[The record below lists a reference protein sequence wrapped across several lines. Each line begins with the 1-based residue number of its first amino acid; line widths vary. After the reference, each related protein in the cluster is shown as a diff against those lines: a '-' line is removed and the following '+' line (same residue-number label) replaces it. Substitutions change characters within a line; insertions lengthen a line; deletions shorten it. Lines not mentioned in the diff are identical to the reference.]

1 MLIRL
6 CIDITVIY
14 HILSQKQYLLS
25 RLDAL
30 TANVVVASN
39 SAASF
44 VFLWCGVTLAIVLL
58 KSTLPNLKFVIH
70 VENEIIFW
78 I

>member
-6 CIDITVIY
+6 WIDVTVIY

-25 RLDAL
+25 RLYAL
-30 TANVVVASN
+30 IANVVVASN

-58 KSTLPNLKFVIH
+58 KPTLPNFKFVIL
-70 VENEIIFW
+70 VGNEIIFW